1 MPLKDLFQKAK
12 ELAMPH
18 EARVREAFQKAVP
31 AELHGLLLAGGP
43 GEAERIADSLAQLT
57 AQDVRQGSV
66 QEIAD
71 LLSVY
76 VIVVKSYLLDGR
88 RLHDVRADLL
98 RKYESFLKAEN
109 IGPVTAFCVLH
120 AGDNTF
126 FMTSEDAQS
135 QLAAMEESLAD

>member
-71 LLSVY
+71 LLGVY
-76 VIVVKSYLLDGR
+76 VAVVKGYLDGR